1 MGLLDIIPTHWK
13 ALIDHLTTRKR
24 GLPIIDAQ
32 QIFFTSTSIH
42 KHMRKFPFVRKLHDF
57 WPSRFAKK
65 YCNSNNF
72 HLYGSVSVAIS
83 GSSKPVFDAIWS
95 NNVADQVEYLQ
106 HCASWVDMSERKFLE
121 DIPQMF
127 FLKNV
132 KSFTS
137 QMIYPDT
144 NEEASTPRGLSQC
157 LTGLQRKGECCFEMD
172 LSWLQ
177 VEHTRK
183 VVELHN
189 KVNVIIQPIAP
200 GSDLELL
207 AQLAAIPNI
216 YVKLSP
222 AEVCSPSDNEVEPDE
237 ILKQALELFGPD
249 RCMFASNF
257 PLSVAHEVLN
267 ALTEDEQD
275 EFDENGV
282 LKKFNADNP
291 RVSPDLPHE
300 LYEAHVF
307 GLRNAILGLGY
318 SEEDANKVLCHTAE
332 RVYYF

>member
-1 MGLLDIIPTHWK
+1 
-13 ALIDHLTTRKR
+13 
-24 GLPIIDAQ
+24 
-32 QIFFTSTSIH
+32 
-42 KHMRKFPFVRKLHDF
+42 MRKYPFVRKLHDF

-65 YCNSNNF
+65 YCNSKNF
-72 HLYGSVSVAIS
+72 HLYGSVNVAIS

-95 NNVADQVEYLQ
+95 NNVADQVDYLQ

-137 QMIYPDT
+137 QMIYPDMSD
-144 NEEASTPRGLSQC
+144 EPSTPRGLEQC

-183 VVELHN
+183 VVELHD
-189 KVNVIIQPIAP
+189 KVNVIIQPLAP
-200 GSDLELL
+200 DSDAELL
-207 AQLAAIPNI
+207 AKLAAIPHI

-222 AEVCSPSDNEVEPDE
+222 AELCPPSDGEDE
-237 ILKQALELFGPD
+237 LFVDETLKQALKLFGPD

-257 PLSVAHEVLN
+257 PLSVAHEVVN
-267 ALTEDEQD
+267 GLTEDEQE

-291 RVSPDLPHE
+291 RVSPDLPRE
-300 LYEAHVF
+300 LYESHVF
-307 GLRNAILGLGY
+307 GLRNAILELGY
-318 SEEDANKVLCHTAE
+318 SEEDASKVLCGTAQ